1 MCVLLSTCVRHA
13 VHVRPVPH
21 QYVHH
26 PVFASHGGAPERR
39 NVVDGPEIFLRM
51 SNNFPQVSS
60 NLPVILDLVQSSL
73 FKVGITSTDQVLD
86 NFNISLLAR
95 HK

>member
-1 MCVLLSTCVRHA
+1 MYVLLSTCVRHA

-21 QYVHH
+21 QHVHH

-51 SNNFPQVSS
+51 SNNFPQCVLKSTCHPGPRTV
-60 NLPVILDLVQSSL
+60 LAVQ
-73 FKVGITSTDQVLD
+73 G
-86 NFNISLLAR
+86 
-95 HK
+95 